1 MYAFIHVLYMKLTSD
16 HRESYLCNCKISL
29 SILDTLWTASILKCL
44 LKCITFYAFAN
55 TMQRITTAFES
66 AENVWSIYFL
76 VNFVRIY
83 LPWWYWLITWNIY
96 VWWFAKSVL
105 KQWTAC
111 CDYVAESRWKES
123 SLVTNATYI
132 YHKKS
137 ISIF

>member
-1 MYAFIHVLYMKLTSD
+1 MYAFIHVLYQWPQRIIFVQLQNLIIYSGYSM
-16 HRESYLCNCKISL
+16 NCKYFEVFAYMYY
-29 SILDTLWTASILKCL
+29 ILGFCKY
-44 LKCITFYAFAN
+44 YAKNNHCFWICWEC
-55 TMQRITTAFES
+55 MK
-66 AENVWSIYFL
+66 YLFL